1 VTFKLLGKAFVVLT
15 LVAIFLFLGLW
26 QLDAANKLQ
35 AAKKVTPDTTIY
47 QLSDLASPAMA
58 LDSRSVGKKVSLR
71 GNYIL
76 TFRAPNQIDKQG
88 VTSDWEVA
96 LMQVDQSS
104 AVLVLRGYWKDR
116 LTSPGVAMSSDG
128 VSTGVDLQAIVQPRQ
143 FEDVSTNSPG
153 VISRVDSSVIVAET
167 DLDLF
172 DGFLLATGEQV
183 SEGVIDRDRIT
194 LAPVESK
201 ATGYY
206 WQHISYV
213 IIWWLMAAI
222 VIYLPFYRKRQE
234 SDTLSV

>member
-1 VTFKLLGKAFVVLT
+1 MTIKLFGKALVVLT
-15 LVAIFLFLGLW
+15 LVTIFGFLGLW
-26 QLDAANKLQ
+26 QLDAANRLQ
-35 AAKKVTPDTTIY
+35 AAKKVVPDATVY

-76 TFRAPNQIDKQG
+76 TFRAPNQIDQQG
-88 VTSDWEVA
+88 VVSDWEVA

-104 AVLVLRGYWKDR
+104 AILVLRGYWKDR
-116 LTSPGVAMSSDG
+116 LTSPGIAMAS
-128 VSTGVDLQAIVQPRQ
+128 GVDLQAVVQPRQ
-143 FEDVSTNSPG
+143 FEDVSRNSPG
-153 VISRVDSSVIVAET
+153 VISRVDSSVIVAQT
-167 DLDLF
+167 NLDLF
-172 DGFLLATGEQV
+172 DGFLLATDEQV
-183 SEGVIDRDRIT
+183 SDGIIGRDRIT